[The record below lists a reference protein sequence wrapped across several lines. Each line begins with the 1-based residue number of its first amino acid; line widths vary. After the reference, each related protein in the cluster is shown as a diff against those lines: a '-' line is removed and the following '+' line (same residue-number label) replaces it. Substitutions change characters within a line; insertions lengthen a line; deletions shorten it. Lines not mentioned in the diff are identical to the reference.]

1 MKLTVIRILLFC
13 VLFLITLLPLLQYLS
28 PRTPLR
34 EGGGKGRGAEGTE
47 RCLFLTSQNLFKRYK
62 TKGKEIK
69 KNETHMKRRG

>member
-13 VLFLITLLPLLQYLS
+13 VLFLITLLPSLQYLS

-34 EGGGKGRGAEGTE
+34 GGGKGGVEGTE

-62 TKGKEIK
+62 TKGKENK

>member
-1 MKLTVIRILLFC
+1 MKLTVIRILLSC
-13 VLFLITLLPLLQYLS
+13 VLFLITLLPSLQYLS

-34 EGGGKGRGAEGTE
+34 GVGAEGTE

-62 TKGKEIK
+62 TKGKENK